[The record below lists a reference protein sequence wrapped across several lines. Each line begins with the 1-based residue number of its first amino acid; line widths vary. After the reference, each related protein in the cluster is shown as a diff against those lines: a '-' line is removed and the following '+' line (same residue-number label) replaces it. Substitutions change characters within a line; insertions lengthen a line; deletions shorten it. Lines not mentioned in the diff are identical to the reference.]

1 MPLPPSASDWT
12 RFQKLRQSLIY
23 ESLIEGRID
32 VIGVVTPSGCTPCSS
47 RAGIRRD
54 QDPIVGSSK
63 TRREASKW
71 IDFIA
76 SQQADF
82 VTVQQTPISTTP
94 GSYGSFGRQLL
105 RSQICSNVTKCVQ
118 GVLPTKVGI
127 LNSAVYQH
135 SRIV

>member
-12 RFQKLRQSLIY
+12 RFQKLKQSVGYNY
-23 ESLIEGRID
+23 EATDRI
-32 VIGVVTPSGCTPCSS
+32 VNLVTPSGCTPCSS

-54 QDPIVGSSK
+54 QDPIVGSTK

-71 IDFIA
+71 IDFVA

-82 VTVQQTPISTTP
+82 VTVQQYP
-94 GSYGSFGRQLL
+94 GDFGSFGRALVRNQLCDS
-105 RSQICSNVTKCVQ
+105 SQRPCEPS
-118 GVLPTKVGI
+118 VLPTKVGI
-127 LNSAVYQH
+127 LKSAVYQH

>member
-12 RFQKLRQSLIY
+12 RFQKLRQSLTY
-23 ESLIEGRID
+23 ENVIQSGID
-32 VIGVVTPSGCTPCSS
+32 IVGVVTPAGCTPCSS

-54 QDPIVGSSK
+54 QDAIAGSSK

-76 SQQADF
+76 SRQADF
-82 VTVQQTPISTTP
+82 ITVHQYP
-94 GSYGSFGRQLL
+94 GVFGSFGRPLVRTQL
-105 RSQICSNVTKCVQ
+105 CSNNTRCLQ
-118 GVLPTKVGI
+118 SVLPTKVGV
-127 LNSAVYQH
+127 LKSAVYQH